1 MVVAEHCVDA
11 VCRSGVAVKG
21 VDSNATGSH
30 TLFVPL
36 KKRVAVS
43 TATSDAPLPIV
54 AEPIYDVFLTRNA
67 HPSLGRVWTVDVEFK
82 FDLGQVDDGLRRVEA
97 SPHVSKVY
105 TARTSAKH
113 LPYGPKQNP
122 GRLNGLFL

>member
-1 MVVAEHCVDA
+1 MVVAEHCADA
-11 VCRSGVAVKG
+11 VCRSDVAVKG
-21 VDSNATGSH
+21 VDSNAAGPH
-30 TLFVPL
+30 TFLVPF

-54 AEPIYDVFLTRNA
+54 AEPIYEVLLTGNA
-67 HPSLGRVWTVDVEFK
+67 HPSLGRAWAVDVELK